1 MELVFA
7 TNNPHKLE
15 EVQNAI
21 GPSVEVRSLRSIG
34 CEHEIPETG
43 DTLEANARIKAAHVF
58 ETHGHDAFSDDTG
71 LEVEALDGRPGVH
84 SARYAGENPSFQDN
98 IEKLLREMKGIE
110 ERSARFR
117 TVIALFCGG
126 TEHYFEGSVE
136 GRIAE
141 SSRGEGGFGYD
152 PVFIPEGE
160 ERSFAEM
167 APEEKERIGHRGKAV
182 RALAEFLA
190 SLRT

>member
-21 GPSVEVRSLRSIG
+21 GPSVEVLSLRSIS

-43 DTLEANARIKAAHVF
+43 DTLKANARIKAVHVL
-58 ETHGHDAFSDDTG
+58 EAHGHDAFSDDTG

-84 SARYAGENPSFQDN
+84 SARYAGKDPSFQDN
-98 IEKLLREMKGIE
+98 IEKLLGEMKGIE
-110 ERSARFR
+110 DRSARFR
-117 TVIALFCGG
+117 TVIALFCDGE
-126 TEHYFEGSVE
+126 EHYFEGSVE

-141 SSRGEGGFGYD
+141 SPRGEGGFGYD

-160 ERSFAEM
+160 ERSFSEM
-167 APEEKERIGHRGKAV
+167 TPEEKESLGHRGKAV

>member
-21 GPSVEVRSLRSIG
+21 GPSLEVRSLRSIG
-34 CEHEIPETG
+34 CEHEIPETE

-71 LEVEALDGRPGVH
+71 LEVEALNGRPGVH
-84 SARYAGENPSFQDN
+84 SARYAGEDPSFQDN
-98 IEKLLREMKGIE
+98 IEKLLGEMKGVE

-117 TVIALFCGG
+117 TVIALFCDG

-141 SSRGEGGFGYD
+141 SPRGEGGFGYD

-167 APEEKERIGHRGKAV
+167 TPGEKENLGHRGKAV